1 MVGTEF
7 NNPPGVHT
15 LIGASLIILTTSLTP
30 LLGSGDLDRVSMLW
44 PPLILINVA
53 MTMFLLKL
61 ARDCWAIREKRASAL
76 LASIFRAA
84 AGIILGCFVLGFT
97 HRAGTDPTLLLS
109 VSLLDRHFNFM
120 TDSRQISSACLTWVP
135 GFLTVTEICFVWR
148 QLALTPMVPRRS
160 LEFIASSAVV
170 AVKNLGANGST
181 ELVVSDPENGSIACQ
196 PQLESFHQST
206 EEVTTATSVKEMTG
220 P

>member
-1 MVGTEF
+1 MK
-7 NNPPGVHT
+7 NPPGVHALT
-15 LIGASLIILTTSLTP
+15 GASLVVLITSLTP
-30 LLGSGDLDRVSMLW
+30 LLGSEGLDRVSMLW
-44 PPLILINVA
+44 APLVLINVA
-53 MTMFLLKL
+53 MILFLLKL
-61 ARDCWAIREKRASAL
+61 ARDCSDIWERRASGHA
-76 LASIFRAA
+76 ASIFRTVV
-84 AGIILGCFVLGFT
+84 GIILGYSVLGT
-97 HRAGTDPTLLLS
+97 TQRAGTDPTLLLS

-120 TDSRQISSACLTWVP
+120 ADSRQISSACLTWVP

-170 AVKNLGANGST
+170 AVKNLGANEST

>member
-1 MVGTEF
+1 MHRGWIYR
-7 NNPPGVHT
+7 T
-15 LIGASLIILTTSLTP
+15 L
-30 LLGSGDLDRVSMLW
+30 
-44 PPLILINVA
+44 
-53 MTMFLLKL
+53 
-61 ARDCWAIREKRASAL
+61 
-76 LASIFRAA
+76 
-84 AGIILGCFVLGFT
+84 
-97 HRAGTDPTLLLS
+97 
-109 VSLLDRHFNFM
+109 SLLYNSAY
-120 TDSRQISSACLTWVP
+120 TSSQCAHYCR
-135 GFLTVTEICFVWR
+135 R

-170 AVKNLGANGST
+170 AVKNLGANEST